1 MTFRAWVVLGCLSM
15 TFAAAQPPE
24 ARGVVYLD
32 ADGDG
37 VRDPGE
43 RGIAGVAVSD
53 QIAVTSTDADGSYLL
68 PGGAGE
74 FVFVSLPRG
83 HRAVNGFWRR
93 RATAASI
100 DFGLQTTTDDDSF
113 AFIHASDSHTDPQSA
128 PRLTRVREIASA
140 RKAAFVLV
148 TGDLARTVYQASEAD
163 ARRDYQLYQR
173 EVGAFTMP
181 VWSVPGNHDH
191 FAIERATGEAAPHHP
206 LRGRALVRSFL
217 GPSYY
222 SFNSGAI
229 HFVALDTVSV
239 AGTTYYGN
247 VDPGQ
252 LVWLERD
259 LALVPPE
266 TTVVTFNHIPF
277 FSAGALLDGLI
288 EAPASR
294 SIVEINGRTV
304 FRHVVTNAADVLRVL
319 RTRRHVL
326 ALGGH
331 VHLRERIAFEVD
343 GVQTRFEQ
351 ASAIVGPRPNANQSL
366 TFRSG
371 VTVYRVNGRGID
383 EGEFVPLDGTPYVK
397 GAAP

>member
-1 MTFRAWVVLGCLSM
+1 MTYRAWILLGCLSM
-15 TFAAAQPPE
+15 TLAPIQPPE
-24 ARGVVYLD
+24 PVRGVVYLD

-53 QIAVTSTDADGSYLL
+53 QITVTSTDAEGRYLL
-68 PGGAGE
+68 SGSAGE

-93 RATAASI
+93 RAGASI
-100 DFGLQTTTDDDSF
+100 DFGLQTTDGDERFT
-113 AFIHASDSHTDPQSA
+113 FIHASDSHTDPQSA
-128 PRLTRVREIASA
+128 PRLARVREIASA

-148 TGDLARTVYQASEAD
+148 TGDLARTVYQATEAD
-163 ARRDYQLYQR
+163 ARRDYELYQR
-173 EVGAFTMP
+173 ETGAFAMP
-181 VWSVPGNHDH
+181 VWSVPGNHDF
-191 FAIERATGEAAPHHP
+191 FAIERAAGEPAPEHP
-206 LRGRALVRSFL
+206 LRGRALIRSYL

-247 VDPGQ
+247 VDPVQ
-252 LVWLERD
+252 LAWLERD
-259 LALVPPE
+259 LALVAPE

-304 FRHVVTNAADVLRVL
+304 FRHVVTNAGDVLRVL
-319 RTRRHVL
+319 RTRRHAL

-331 VHLRERIAFEVD
+331 VHLRERITFEVE

-351 ASAIVGPRPNANQSL
+351 ASAIVGSRPNANKTL
-366 TFRSG
+366 NFRSG
-371 VTVYRVNGRGID
+371 VTVYRVKGSAID
-383 EGEFVPLDGTPYVK
+383 EGEFVGLDGTPR
-397 GAAP
+397 

>member
-1 MTFRAWVVLGCLSM
+1 MTSRAWILLGCLSM
-15 TFAAAQPPE
+15 TFVAAQPTEP
-24 ARGVVYLD
+24 ARGVVFLD

-53 QIAVTSTDADGSYLL
+53 QIAVTSTGTDGRYLL
-68 PGGAGE
+68 PASTGE

-93 RATAASI
+93 RAAASL
-100 DFGLQTTTDDDSF
+100 DFPLQATADDDSF
-113 AFIHASDSHTDPQSA
+113 TFIHASDSHTDPQSA
-128 PRLTRVREIASA
+128 PRLTRVRDIASA
-140 RKAAFVLV
+140 QKAAFVLV
-148 TGDLARTVYQASEAD
+148 TGDLARTVYQATEAD
-163 ARRDYQLYQR
+163 ARRDYELYRR
-173 EVGAFTMP
+173 EVGAFTMT
-181 VWSVPGNHDH
+181 VWSVPGNHDF
-191 FAIERATGEAAPHHP
+191 FAIERAPGEPAPEHP
-206 LRGRALVRSFL
+206 LRGRALVRSYL

-239 AGTTYYGN
+239 AGTTYYGY
-247 VDPGQ
+247 VDPVQ
-252 LVWLERD
+252 LAWLERD
-259 LALVPPE
+259 LALVSPDTP
-266 TTVVTFNHIPF
+266 VVTFNHIPF
-277 FSAGALLDGLI
+277 FSAGALVDGLI

-319 RTRRHVL
+319 RSRRHLL

-331 VHLRERIAFEVD
+331 VHLRERIMFEVE

-351 ASAIVGPRPNANQSL
+351 AAAIVGPRPTANKSL
-366 TFRSG
+366 NFRSG
-371 VTVYRVNGRGID
+371 VTVYRVKGSGID
-383 EGEFVPLDGTPYVK
+383 AGEFVPLDVTPQ
-397 GAAP
+397 

>member
-1 MTFRAWVVLGCLSM
+1 MTSRAWILLGCLSM
-15 TFAAAQPPE
+15 TFVAAQPTEP
-24 ARGVVYLD
+24 ARGVVFLD

-53 QIAVTSTDADGSYLL
+53 QIAVTSTDTDGRYLL
-68 PGGAGE
+68 PASAGE
-74 FVFVSLPRG
+74 FVFVTLPRG

-93 RATAASI
+93 RATASL
-100 DFGLQTTTDDDSF
+100 DFPLQATADDDSF
-113 AFIHASDSHTDPQSA
+113 TFIHASDSHTDPQSV

-148 TGDLARTVYQASEAD
+148 TGDLARTVYQATEAD
-163 ARRDYQLYQR
+163 ARRDYELYRR

-181 VWSVPGNHDH
+181 VWSVPGNHDF
-191 FAIERATGEAAPHHP
+191 FAIERAPGEAAPDQP
-206 LRGRALVRSFL
+206 LRGRALVRSYL

-239 AGTTYYGN
+239 AGTTYYGY
-247 VDPGQ
+247 VDPVQ
-252 LVWLERD
+252 LAWLERD
-259 LALVPPE
+259 LALVSPDTP
-266 TTVVTFNHIPF
+266 VVTFNHIPF
-277 FSAGALLDGLI
+277 FSAGALVDGLI
-288 EAPASR
+288 EAPSSR

-319 RTRRHVL
+319 RTRRHAL

-331 VHLRERIAFEVD
+331 VHLRERIMFEVE
-343 GVQTRFEQ
+343 GIQTRFEQ
-351 ASAIVGPRPNANQSL
+351 AAAIVGPRPNANKSL
-366 TFRSG
+366 NFRSG
-371 VTVYRVNGRGID
+371 VTVYRVKGSGID
-383 EGEFVPLDGTPYVK
+383 AGEFVPLDVTPQ
-397 GAAP
+397 